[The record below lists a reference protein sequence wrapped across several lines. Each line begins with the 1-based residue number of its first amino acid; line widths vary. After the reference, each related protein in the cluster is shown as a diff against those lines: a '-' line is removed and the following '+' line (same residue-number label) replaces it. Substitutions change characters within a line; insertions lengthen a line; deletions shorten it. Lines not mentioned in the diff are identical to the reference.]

1 MLLWIDNEIAP
12 PNNNWIWVRSINE
25 AYLVVKDYKCELKLI
40 HINLGLKNKDK
51 FIEWVKQEWNV
62 KYCCLCAQIDEKG

>member
-25 AYLVVKDYKCELKLI
+25 AYLIVKDYKCELKLI
-40 HINLGLKNKDK
+40 HINLGLKK
-51 FIEWVKQEWNV
+51 
-62 KYCCLCAQIDEKG
+62 